1 MCQPDILIIPLFEVH
16 YLLSSTVEF
25 IDTIDPH
32 LGRNIQNAVKN
43 IVNEVRCTIQSH
55 GNKMIL
61 KASEAGEK
69 MKEEENDSY
78 CVRTKAEK

>member
-32 LGRNIQNAVKN
+32 LGRNIQNAVKS

-55 GNKMIL
+55 GNKMIS
-61 KASEAGEK
+61 KASKAGEK
-69 MKEEENDSY
+69 MKEEENDPY

>member
-32 LGRNIQNAVKN
+32 LGRNIQNAVKI
-43 IVNEVRCTIQSH
+43 IVNEGRCTIQSH

-61 KASEAGEK
+61 KALEAGEN